1 MKTEDFQVSWYPGVV
16 QYVHKIYQTAA
27 DIPKKVKK
35 HAARASVFLKVTNP
49 PMKTLDF
56 QVFWY
61 LGVVQDCVHTRDLL
75 CAHKRSLV
83 RTHEISCAIP
93 VLKSPSS
100 DNMSHIFLAAI

>member
-35 HAARASVFLKVTNP
+35 TCSESV
-49 PMKTLDF
+49 
-56 QVFWY
+56 
-61 LGVVQDCVHTRDLL
+61 
-75 CAHKRSLV
+75 
-83 RTHEISCAIP
+83 IP

-100 DNMSHIFLAAI
+100 DNMSHIFVSRNLAVQIGARSVRQSSYLYFRADLNS